1 MGGMEILLECIQD
14 QRTLFAMINILEFAM
29 GLLLCLIPLK
39 KAWQEYFACAY
50 GGFLFG
56 AFPAYYISE
65 SMLFMLVC
73 SVILAAGFCLAQ
85 HLYRDSLYLPML
97 VVLAKGFLVAGS
109 IVLYEMDSDGAFIGT
124 DTLWSMEQFFGEDT
138 VWTIEQYFWVA
149 AFLSVVAYVALN
161 FVVDLAAIQSHVPL
175 ALFGAMELCGA
186 SIQLYRINSD
196 SLDKLMHDR
205 EGTIDL
211 LFYMLKV
218 DFSYFDEHVMFI
230 GGLVVIMAAHFL
242 WNKLFRAVRAFY
254 ARRKT
259 ECGTKG

>member
-1 MGGMEILLECIQD
+1 MEILLECIQN
-14 QRTLFAMINILEFAM
+14 QKNLFALINILEFAL
-29 GLLLCLIPLK
+29 GLLLCLLPMK
-39 KAWQEYFACAY
+39 KAWQKYLVCAY

-56 AFPAYYISE
+56 AFPAYDISE
-65 SMLFMLVC
+65 SMLFMLAC
-73 SVILAAGFCLAQ
+73 SVILAAGVCLAQ
-85 HLYRDSLYLPML
+85 YLYRDSLYLPVL
-97 VVLAKGFLVAGS
+97 VVLAKGFLVAGG
-109 IVLYEMDSDGAFIGT
+109 IVLYEMDADWSFIGT
-124 DTLWSMEQFFGEDT
+124 DTVWSMEE
-138 VWTIEQYFWVA
+138 YFWVA

-205 EGTIDL
+205 EGTADL
-211 LFYMLKV
+211 LLYMLKV
-218 DFSYFDEHVMFI
+218 DFSYFDEHVIFI
-230 GGLVVIMAAHFL
+230 GGVLVIMAAHFL
-242 WNKLFRAVRAFY
+242 CNKLFQAGRAFY